1 MHAEL
6 IEYFTDDGKDCVN
19 MNKERHLEISYGWP
33 LVISCRD
40 VEAANQY
47 KRYPQKTKS
56 RSYKKQKGDRIVFNS
71 DRATANVVSS
81 DFKFS

>member
-6 IEYFTDDGKDCVN
+6 IEYFADDDKECVD
-19 MNKERHLEISYGWP
+19 MDRERHLEVSYGWP

-47 KRYPQKTKS
+47 KQYPQKG
-56 RSYKKQKGDRIVFNS
+56 YNNKKVGQIKFNGDK
-71 DRATANVVSS
+71 ATANVVSLN
-81 DFKFS
+81 FKFSYK